1 MESPPFFKHIFK
13 NVQGEVQPVPG
24 VQARLLC
31 FRVSQ
36 AVIVVLA
43 RAVVSWE
50 SSAGEGSAS
59 RMTQV
64 AGRILVLVA
73 VARRLSFLA
82 GFFRRPPSAPRGCS
96 QCSDTWAP
104 PPPPTGQLAS
114 AEPAREGESL
124 QLDRRHSLRL
134 IIMDT
139 VSAKSYHLCHSL
151 SVQSQVPKGR
161 KL

>member
-104 PPPPTGQLAS
+104 PPPHRTACFCRAS
-114 AEPAREGESL
+114 KGRRKPPAR
-124 QLDRRHSLRL
+124 Q
-134 IIMDT
+134 
-139 VSAKSYHLCHSL
+139 AP
-151 SVQSQVPKGR
+151 QSQAHNYGHGIS
-161 KL
+161 